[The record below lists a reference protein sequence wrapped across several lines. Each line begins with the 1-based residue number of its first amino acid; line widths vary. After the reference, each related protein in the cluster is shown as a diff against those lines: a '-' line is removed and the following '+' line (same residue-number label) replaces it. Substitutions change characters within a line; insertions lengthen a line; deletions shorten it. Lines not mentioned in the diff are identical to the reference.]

1 MKSDAS
7 AEARPE
13 AEVRVDLNGVM
24 AGSIGAAAGLDPQ
37 ALAGL
42 GGRLADA
49 VQWLEEQ
56 RDDGLLP
63 FLDVAAR
70 RKALAET
77 RRWADDLRPG
87 TETLV
92 VLAGGGAGRGMSA
105 LGAALAGHPRRGGE
119 GAVGLIVLDNVD
131 PEEMHRMLAR
141 VDLKR
146 TIFHIVSRSGASVA
160 SMAQFLVVRE
170 RLVQAFGAIEGG
182 RRLLITTDPEE
193 GMLRQLVNDE
203 GFPGTDFPAA
213 LTERFSV
220 LCPEL
225 LLGAELM
232 GIPTDD
238 LLAGAASMQRRCQQ
252 SPPEANPAAMLAGS
266 FYLLDILHGQV
277 VNILMPYSARLGFF
291 ADWWRHLWAESLGKR
306 VEEEGSEVALGP
318 TPIRAMG
325 ASDHD
330 SQLQLYL
337 DGPADKVLTFV
348 RVQDHG
354 SPLPISAACADHQ
367 EVAPLRG
374 RTMGEVLAAEQL
386 AAEVALARRGR
397 PSLRI
402 DLPAVTPF
410 AMGELFTLM
419 EMTVVILA
427 RLHGVDAF
435 SQPAA
440 EGVERRV
447 RALLGGA
454 GAAAA
459 KRELAAWRECR
470 EGRWIL

>member
-1 MKSDAS
+1 MKSDLP
-7 AEARPE
+7 AEAPPGR
-13 AEVRVDLNGVM
+13 EVRVDLNGVM
-24 AGSIGAAAGLDPQ
+24 ASSIGAAAGLDPQ

-42 GGRLADA
+42 EERLVEA
-49 VQWLEEQ
+49 VGWLEGQ
-56 RDDGLLP
+56 RTEGLLP

-70 RKALAET
+70 GEALAGT
-77 RRWADDLRPG
+77 RRWADELRPG
-87 TETLV
+87 TDSLV
-92 VLAGGGAGRGMSA
+92 VLAGGGAGRGVSA
-105 LGAALAGHPRRGGE
+105 LGAALAGHPRQGHE
-119 GAVGLIVLDNVD
+119 GAVGLVVLDNVD
-131 PEEMHRMLAR
+131 PEEMLRVLDR
-141 VDLKR
+141 VDLER
-146 TIFHIVSRSGASVA
+146 TVFHIVSRSGASVE

-170 RLVQAFGAIEGG
+170 RLLEAFGAIECG
-182 RRLLITTDPEE
+182 RRLLVTTDSEE
-193 GMLRQLVNDE
+193 GVLRQLVNDE
-203 GFPGTDFPAA
+203 GLHATDFPAG

-232 GIPTDD
+232 GIPTDE
-238 LLAGAASMQRRCQQ
+238 LLAGAASMQRRCLR
-252 SPPEANPAAMLAGS
+252 SNPETNPAAMLAGS
-266 FYLLDILHGQV
+266 LYLLDILHGGV
-277 VNILMPYSARLGFF
+277 VNIMMPYSTRLGGF

-318 TPIRAMG
+318 TPVCASG
-325 ASDHD
+325 ASDHY

-348 RVQDHG
+348 RVLDQE
-354 SPLPISAACADHQ
+354 SPLEISSACADLD
-367 EVAPLRG
+367 EVAPLSG
-374 RTMGEVLAAEQL
+374 RTMGEVLDAEQL
-386 AAEVALARRGR
+386 AAELALARRGR

-419 EMTVVILA
+419 EMSVVVLA

-440 EGVERRV
+440 EGVAHRV
-447 RALLGGA
+447 CALLGGA

-459 KRELAAWRECR
+459 QEELETWRGRREM
-470 EGRWIL
+470 RWVL